1 MPLKTVLFV
10 KYYSLG
16 ICEKCE
22 TKEAARQL
30 MQSEVERLTTELAS
44 SRQTIVRLS
53 DREERLRERLLEM
66 KLCDEQ
72 IRISSAGSSV
82 WVSSATDHGGGLS
95 SISISPAS
103 AR

>member
-1 MPLKTVLFV
+1 M
-10 KYYSLG
+10 
-16 ICEKCE
+16 
-22 TKEAARQL
+22 
-30 MQSEVERLTTELAS
+30 
-44 SRQTIVRLS
+44 RLS
-53 DREERLRERLLEM
+53 DREERLRERMLEM

-82 WVSSATDHGGGLS
+82 WVSSATDYGGGIS

>member
-1 MPLKTVLFV
+1 MV
-10 KYYSLG
+10 
-16 ICEKCE
+16 
-22 TKEAARQL
+22 
-30 MQSEVERLTTELAS
+30 SEVERLTAELAS

-53 DREERLRERLLEM
+53 DREERMRERLLEM
-66 KLCDEQ
+66 KLCDPEQ

-82 WVSSATDHGGGLS
+82 WVSQATDHGGGLS